1 MEEGGSRESVLN
13 NDWSLQVLNTEAK
26 NKKYMLHT
34 EVEKSKNMPF
44 SHEAYIEHAPLLTP
58 GFQLVMLVVD
68 SQPSEL

>member
-13 NDWSLQVLNTEAK
+13 NDWSLQLLKTETK

-34 EVEKSKNMPF
+34 EAEKSKNMPF
-44 SHEAYIEHAPLLTP
+44 SHGAYIEQAPLWTP

-68 SQPSEL
+68 AQPSEL